1 MGTKTNTRTRAII
14 VVAAVLLIAA
24 IVGTVF
30 LVRSLTASPDSSKTD
45 DAQANATQ
53 AFPKFSFGDTTIT
66 QAEFTQAWSSQR
78 TAAVSYFKQKH
89 DVNLN
94 ARDADWTA
102 SYGGEKPVEW
112 LTKQTIDTLRFRHA
126 AYLIAVSYGLV
137 DDDSYTG
144 IVKRMETLNAN
155 NRQKREAGQVIYG
168 RSEYDIA
175 SYIDYEMTALKN
187 DYVDDA
193 TKPGMNPSETEVQEY
208 YDAHDWTVDG
218 VEGKAPLADVK
229 ANVKTALRTERYRE
243 RVQSKADKIDVS
255 TLPRKRLYAYAAT
268 LVG

>member
-1 MGTKTNTRTRAII
+1 MA
-14 VVAAVLLIAA
+14 
-24 IVGTVF
+24 
-30 LVRSLTASPDSSKTD
+30 ASPPSTCGK
-45 DAQANATQ
+45 
-53 AFPKFSFGDTTIT
+53 
-66 QAEFTQAWSSQR
+66 
-78 TAAVSYFKQKH
+78 
-89 DVNLN
+89 
-94 ARDADWTA
+94 
-102 SYGGEKPVEW
+102 KPVEW

-193 TKPGMNPSETEVQEY
+193 TKPGMNPSETEVQEF

-229 ANVKTALRTERYRE
+229 ANVKTALCTERYRE

-255 TLPRKRLYAYAAT
+255 TLPWKRLYAYAAT

>member
-1 MGTKTNTRTRAII
+1 MSVAYHDGMKQSRKCGSGSPSKATDGSGRDAAKMGTKTNTRTRAII
-14 VVAAVLLIAA
+14 VVAAILLIAA
-24 IVGTVF
+24 
-30 LVRSLTASPDSSKTD
+30 
-45 DAQANATQ
+45 
-53 AFPKFSFGDTTIT
+53 
-66 QAEFTQAWSSQR
+66 
-78 TAAVSYFKQKH
+78 
-89 DVNLN
+89 
-94 ARDADWTA
+94 A

-193 TKPGMNPSETEVQEY
+193 TKPGMNPSETEVQEF

-255 TLPRKRLYAYAAT
+255 TLPWKRLYAYAAT

>member
-1 MGTKTNTRTRAII
+1 M
-14 VVAAVLLIAA
+14 VVAAHRRRQL
-24 IVGTVF
+24 F
-30 LVRSLTASPDSSKTD
+30 
-45 DAQANATQ
+45 
-53 AFPKFSFGDTTIT
+53 
-66 QAEFTQAWSSQR
+66 QAE
-78 TAAVSYFKQKH
+78 
-89 DVNLN
+89 
-94 ARDADWTA
+94 ARRQPHAQDADWTA

-193 TKPGMNPSETEVQEY
+193 TKPGMNRARPRCRSFTTRTTGP
-208 YDAHDWTVDG
+208 WTG
-218 VEGKAPLADVK
+218 SRARRRSPM
-229 ANVKTALRTERYRE
+229 
-243 RVQSKADKIDVS
+243 
-255 TLPRKRLYAYAAT
+255 
-268 LVG
+268 

>member
-1 MGTKTNTRTRAII
+1 M
-14 VVAAVLLIAA
+14 
-24 IVGTVF
+24 
-30 LVRSLTASPDSSKTD
+30 
-45 DAQANATQ
+45 
-53 AFPKFSFGDTTIT
+53 
-66 QAEFTQAWSSQR
+66 
-78 TAAVSYFKQKH
+78 
-89 DVNLN
+89 
-94 ARDADWTA
+94 AR
-102 SYGGEKPVEW
+102 P
-112 LTKQTIDTLRFRHA
+112 IP
-126 AYLIAVSYGLV
+126 
-137 DDDSYTG
+137 
-144 IVKRMETLNAN
+144 AN

-193 TKPGMNPSETEVQEY
+193 TKPGMNPSETEVQEF

-255 TLPRKRLYAYAAT
+255 TLPWKRLYAYAAT

>member
-1 MGTKTNTRTRAII
+1 MSVAYHDGMKQSRKCGSGSPSKATDGSGRDAAKMGTKTNTRTRAII

-168 RSEYDIA
+168 RSEYDLSLIH
-175 SYIDYEMTALKN
+175 I
-187 DYVDDA
+187 
-193 TKPGMNPSETEVQEY
+193 
-208 YDAHDWTVDG
+208 
-218 VEGKAPLADVK
+218 
-229 ANVKTALRTERYRE
+229 
-243 RVQSKADKIDVS
+243 
-255 TLPRKRLYAYAAT
+255 
-268 LVG
+268 

>member
-1 MGTKTNTRTRAII
+1 MSVAYHDGMKQSRKRGSGSPSKATDGSGRDAAKMGTKTNTRTRAII
-14 VVAAVLLIAA
+14 VVATILLIAA

-102 SYGGEKPVEW
+102 SYGGEAGRMADE
-112 LTKQTIDTLRFRHA
+112 TDYRHA
-126 AYLIAVSYGLV
+126 ALPSRGVPDRSLV
-137 DDDSYTG
+137 RAG
-144 IVKRMETLNAN
+144 RRRLVHRHRQAHGNPQREQPAET
-155 NRQKREAGQVIYG
+155 
-168 RSEYDIA
+168 
-175 SYIDYEMTALKN
+175 
-187 DYVDDA
+187 
-193 TKPGMNPSETEVQEY
+193 
-208 YDAHDWTVDG
+208 
-218 VEGKAPLADVK
+218 
-229 ANVKTALRTERYRE
+229 
-243 RVQSKADKIDVS
+243 
-255 TLPRKRLYAYAAT
+255 
-268 LVG
+268 

>member
-1 MGTKTNTRTRAII
+1 MSVAYHDGMKQSRKRGSGSPSKATDGSGRDAAKMGTKTNTRTRAII

-94 ARDADWTA
+94 AQ
-102 SYGGEKPVEW
+102 E
-112 LTKQTIDTLRFRHA
+112 I
-126 AYLIAVSYGLV
+126 
-137 DDDSYTG
+137 
-144 IVKRMETLNAN
+144 
-155 NRQKREAGQVIYG
+155 G
-168 RSEYDIA
+168 R
-175 SYIDYEMTALKN
+175 
-187 DYVDDA
+187 
-193 TKPGMNPSETEVQEY
+193 
-208 YDAHDWTVDG
+208 AHV
-218 VEGKAPLADVK
+218 
-229 ANVKTALRTERYRE
+229 
-243 RVQSKADKIDVS
+243 
-255 TLPRKRLYAYAAT
+255 
-268 LVG
+268 

>member
-1 MGTKTNTRTRAII
+1 MTTPRISYAHLLAKPNPKHIDSLLRFFEEGRSRRGTGGFGVEIEHLPVHN
-14 VVAAVLLIAA
+14 
-24 IVGTVF
+24 G
-30 LVRSLTASPDSSKTD
+30 D
-45 DAQANATQ
+45 DT
-53 AFPKFSFGDTTIT
+53 
-66 QAEFTQAWSSQR
+66 
-78 TAAVSYFKQKH
+78 AVSYFKQKH

-94 ARDADWTA
+94 AQDADWTA

-255 TLPRKRLYAYAAT
+255 TLPWKRLYAYAAT
-268 LVG
+268 LIG

>member
-255 TLPRKRLYAYAAT
+255 TLPWKRLYAYAAT